1 MVRFIV
7 RCLPTGKHLTK
18 LIIIFIL
25 IFTPL
30 FTAFAQTKN
39 SELYAK
45 AVALDNKHKY
55 SEAIKVYRQYI
66 NAAAECGENFQ
77 EDKIRLRIARITEDF
92 AQAASEYK
100 TFIEKCPK
108 SRYRFLARYELATLY
123 KLKGHYSEALTEF
136 YELSYR
142 CKGTPYWQKSLL
154 EATEIEIELYN
165 FEKAIINLY
174 NLLEEIEDYEDIG
187 RTYFLLGVANVKQK
201 CFDDAE
207 EYFLICA
214 GSFPMCSAAAS
225 SLLELIAIHIQAG
238 RIAYAKKIQSMLE
251 DMYPD
256 SPQIYEAPKLLA
268 AYKDVTAD
276 DGFIEIELNMED
288 NQKIRQRTLARL
300 REDFH
305 LSNDE
310 FVGKTNDSKINQ
322 YESLKFG
329 TYLQLG
335 YYSDPKYAQEYI
347 EECDKK
353 GIKGLFLSET
363 TSSKSNQ
370 KFYRILLGPFSQKA
384 ANEKLIELKDSHIEA
399 ISMELTINYE

>member
-1 MVRFIV
+1 MKRSVVFFIFV
-7 RCLPTGKHLTK
+7 CVSLC
-18 LIIIFIL
+18 
-25 IFTPL
+25 
-30 FTAFAQTKN
+30 AF
-39 SELYAK
+39 SEAKSSDLYAK

-55 SEAIKVYRQYI
+55 GEAIKAYRQYL
-66 NAAAECGENFQ
+66 NSAAADDANFQ

-92 AQAASEYK
+92 AQAAAEYK

-108 SRYRFLARYELATLY
+108 SRYRFLARYELASLY
-123 KLKGHYSEALTEF
+123 KLKGRYDEALTEF

-142 CKGTPYWQKSLL
+142 CKGTPYWQKALL
-154 EATEIEIELYN
+154 EATEIETELYH
-165 FEKAIINLY
+165 FDKAMMNLY
-174 NLLEEIEDYEDIG
+174 HLLEEIEDYEDIG
-187 RTYFLLGVANVKQK
+187 RTYFLLGVAAVRQK
-201 CFDDAE
+201 CYDDAE

-225 SLLELIAIHIQAG
+225 SLLELIAIHIHNG
-238 RIAYAKKIQSMLE
+238 NIAYARRIGSMLE

-268 AYKDVTAD
+268 GCRDVTAD

-288 NQKIRQRTLARL
+288 NQKIRQRTLARM

-310 FVGKTNDSKINQ
+310 FVRKPENDSN
-322 YESLKFG
+322 SFDTLRSG

-335 YYSDPKYAQEYI
+335 YYSDPKYANEYI
-347 EECDKK
+347 EECAKK

-363 TSSKSNQ
+363 TSPKSDQ
-370 KFYRILLGPFSQKA
+370 KFYRILMGPFPQKK

-399 ISMELTINYE
+399 ISVELTISYE

>member
-1 MVRFIV
+1 M
-7 RCLPTGKHLTK
+7 KK
-18 LIIIFIL
+18 NIIFL
-25 IFTPL
+25 IFICFSLSAL
-30 FTAFAQTKN
+30 FPQAKN
-39 SELYAK
+39 SDLYAK

-55 SEAIKVYRQYI
+55 SEAVKAYRQYL
-66 NAAAECGENFQ
+66 NAAHDNDQNFQ

-92 AQAASEYK
+92 AQAAAEYK

-123 KLKGHYSEALTEF
+123 KLKGHYDEALTEF

-154 EATEIEIELYN
+154 EATEIEIELYH
-165 FEKAIINLY
+165 FEKAMVNLY

-187 RTYFLLGVANVKQK
+187 RTYFLLGTANVKQK

-225 SLLELIAIHIQAG
+225 SLLELISIHIQAG

-268 AYKDVTAD
+268 DYKDVTAD
-276 DGFIEIELNMED
+276 EGFIEIELNMED

-310 FVGKTNDSKINQ
+310 FVGKSDEGKVRQ
-322 YESLKFG
+322 HDSLKSG

-335 YYSDPKYAQEYI
+335 YYSDPKYANEYI
-347 EECDKK
+347 EECAKK
-353 GIKGLFLSET
+353 GIKDLFLSET

-399 ISMELTINYE
+399 ISMELTISYE

>member
-1 MVRFIV
+1 M
-7 RCLPTGKHLTK
+7 KK
-18 LIIIFIL
+18 SIILVIL
-25 IFTPL
+25 IFTSL
-30 FTAFAQTKN
+30 FSSFSQSK
-39 SELYAK
+39 SSDLYAR

-55 SEAIKVYRQYI
+55 SEAIKVYRQYLNSA
-66 NAAAECGENFQ
+66 NAGDESFQ

-92 AQAASEYK
+92 AQATSEYK

-108 SRYRFLARYELATLY
+108 SRYRFLARYELASLY
-123 KLKGHYSEALTEF
+123 KLKGHYDEALTEF

-154 EATEIEIELYN
+154 EATEIEIELYH
-165 FEKAIINLY
+165 FDKAMVNLY
-174 NLLEEIEDYEDIG
+174 HLLEEIEDYEDIG
-187 RTYFLLGVANVKQK
+187 RTYFLLGVAAVKQK

-225 SLLELIAIHIQAG
+225 SLLELISIHIHAG
-238 RIAYAKKIQSMLE
+238 NISYAKRIQSMLE

-256 SPQIYEAPKLLA
+256 SPQIIEAPKLLA
-268 AYKDVTAD
+268 DYKDTAAD
-276 DGFIEIELNMED
+276 EGFIEIELNMED

-310 FVGKTNDSKINQ
+310 FVDRSGNTSIDSGT
-322 YESLKFG
+322 LKSG

-335 YYSDPKYAQEYI
+335 YYSDPKYASEYI
-347 EECDKK
+347 EECGRK

-363 TSSKSNQ
+363 VSSKSDQ
-370 KFYRILLGPFSQKA
+370 KFYRILMGPFSQKA
-384 ANEKLIELKDSHIEA
+384 ANEKLIELKDNHIEA
-399 ISMELTINYE
+399 ITMELTISYE

>member
-7 RCLPTGKHLTK
+7 RCLPTSKHLTK

-165 FEKAIINLY
+165 FEKAMVNLY
-174 NLLEEIEDYEDIG
+174 HLLEEIEDYEDIG
-187 RTYFLLGVANVKQK
+187 RTYFLLGVAAVKQK
-201 CFDDAE
+201 SFDDAE

-225 SLLELIAIHIQAG
+225 SLLELISIHIHAG

-268 AYKDVTAD
+268 DYKDVKAD
-276 DGFIEIELNMED
+276 EGFIEIELNMED

-310 FVGKTNDSKINQ
+310 FTDKSHNSPADSGT
-322 YESLKFG
+322 LKSG

-363 TSSKSNQ
+363 VSSKSDQ